1 MARHQSGKPGCRARE
16 EVCFFSSTS
25 ARSGAQSRRR
35 RSRPPVELRRA
46 VAMSDPPAELP
57 PPPTPGSPEPSP
69 PPPPCPFSP
78 DPSPPPPPLPF
89 APEAVRSWPPSL
101 PPPPLNSTA
110 VSEVAGVQFSPANV
124 PGVLIVVGLCVGLCC
139 CTFALLTCIR
149 RRQRAAA
156 RLSVAQADSVKGH
169 MVGSTSCRSA
179 NSTCQILGQCPAP
192 PYPPIPS
199 LARGTTLPHMN
210 MTSTTFTVCAGPC
223 YPAPPTLPPPMLT
236 RNGARCG
243 AHAACAALGERGS
256 NIRLARP
263 SSCRRGSRADAYSA
277 ANTAAVGS
285 RSRFARC
292 NAANRPQR

>member
-192 PYPPIPS
+192 PYAPHPQLGPRHDITSHEHDQYDIYSVRRALLPCSPDTSSTDAHSEWRQVWSPRS
-199 LARGTTLPHMN
+199 LCSAR
-210 MTSTTFTVCAGPC
+210 
-223 YPAPPTLPPPMLT
+223 
-236 RNGARCG
+236 RARQQ
-243 AHAACAALGERGS
+243 HSLG
-256 NIRLARP
+256 
-263 SSCRRGSRADAYSA
+263 
-277 ANTAAVGS
+277 
-285 RSRFARC
+285 
-292 NAANRPQR
+292 